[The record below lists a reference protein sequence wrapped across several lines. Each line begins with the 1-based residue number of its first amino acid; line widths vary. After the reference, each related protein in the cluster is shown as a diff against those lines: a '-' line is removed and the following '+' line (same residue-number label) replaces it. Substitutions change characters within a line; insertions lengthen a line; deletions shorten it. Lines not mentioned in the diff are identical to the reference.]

1 ARLMSRMVEQNDRA
15 DVDQPLDA
23 MADARGN
30 DVLCAPDGTRFESG
44 LAARHGRSNVINEVD
59 SADGMVNGL
68 GVAQVTVYDFD
79 VWIRGELGCW
89 TPHED
94 PDDLTTLTQT
104 AQQRPPK
111 EAART
116 CDQDF
121 RRRYGW
127 GR

>member
-1 ARLMSRMVEQNDRA
+1 
-15 DVDQPLDA
+15 
-23 MADARGN
+23 
-30 DVLCAPDGTRFESG
+30 
-44 LAARHGRSNVINEVD
+44 
-59 SADGMVNGL
+59 MVNGL

-79 VWIRGELGCW
+79 HWIQGELGCRA
-89 TPHED
+89 PHED

-127 GR
+127 GRRQCACLRGVCLASALFHPEHDAPAFISRDRRSLAALERLIKLAH